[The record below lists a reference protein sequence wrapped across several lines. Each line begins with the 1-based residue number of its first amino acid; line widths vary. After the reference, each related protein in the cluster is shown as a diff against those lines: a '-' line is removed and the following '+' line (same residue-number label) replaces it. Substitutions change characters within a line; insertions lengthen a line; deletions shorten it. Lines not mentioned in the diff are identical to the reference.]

1 MELSALVQSIL
12 GFTAIVCLGAVLRA
26 TGLVAREDVRPI
38 NAVIIYVGLPAFVFQ
53 AVHGASIDATML
65 SVVGVAWI
73 VFAVLLGASLLI
85 ARLMRLEKRRAGG
98 FVLASSLGNTGYLG
112 YPLTASLLGPAA
124 LPVAV
129 LYDVFGTVLQAVLVG
144 FPLARRFGGRVAST
158 GAWGLVRELVTFPAL
173 VAAVLG
179 LAMSSVAIPQPVSD
193 WLDLIA
199 SMVAPL
205 IMLSVG
211 ISLRPRSIA
220 RGVPVLAALVGLKL
234 VLAPV
239 IAAVAGGVLF
249 ADPEVY
255 RTTLLE
261 ASMPSMMLTLA
272 VGERFGLDDDFIAS
286 AVFVTTA
293 LAVITVPVAQ
303 VVLG

>member
-1 MELSALVQSIL
+1 
-12 GFTAIVCLGAVLRA
+12 
-26 TGLVAREDVRPI
+26 
-38 NAVIIYVGLPAFVFQ
+38 VI
-53 AVHGASIDATML
+53 
-65 SVVGVAWI
+65 
-73 VFAVLLGASLLI
+73 
-85 ARLMRLEKRRAGG
+85 
-98 FVLASSLGNTGYLG
+98 
-112 YPLTASLLGPAA
+112 
-124 LPVAV
+124 
-129 LYDVFGTVLQAVLVG
+129 QAVLVG

-158 GAWGLVRELVTFPAL
+158 GARGLARELVTFPAL
-173 VAAVLG
+173 IAAVLG
-179 LAMSSVAIPQPVSD
+179 LATSSVAIPQPVSD
-193 WLDLIA
+193 WLGLIA

-239 IAAVAGGVLF
+239 IAALAGGVLI
-249 ADPEVY
+249 ADPEIY
-255 RTTLLE
+255 QTTLLE

-293 LAVITVPVAQ
+293 LAVITVPIAQ
-303 VVLG
+303 VALG